1 MKKFFKILLSRR
13 LLLIIT
19 LIAAIVFTF
28 VAYEL
33 SILPLKYFIP
43 LIIVIF
49 LMTFLLYRLSR
60 DKNDSHPV
68 KVAVMKLINIILAIV
83 LAAAAGVFIYI
94 KAALGQMAR
103 VELPQTNPELGITS
117 EAAARAENSQVTNI
131 ALFGVDSR
139 NDDDVGRS
147 DALMILSI
155 DRKHGKIKLTS
166 IARDTYVSV
175 DGYGQTK
182 INHAYAY
189 GGPELAIKTINEN
202 FSLDVKDFVTVNFS
216 QLAEI
221 IDYVGGVTINV
232 TEEERVVAN
241 KYVDNLNKLGIPTD
255 YITETGD
262 IRLTGGQAVAY
273 ARNRETGSDTART
286 SRQREILS
294 AMFDEVKKLNI
305 TQYPGL
311 VSMILSESKT
321 SLSDE
326 SILEIGTW
334 AVASGASMVQE
345 SLPNDQC
352 GASGQMIDG
361 VWYFVYDLNNAANIL
376 HQFIYEEE

>member
-1 MKKFFKILLSRR
+1 MKHQSRYTGKRTLSDREIYSHSDGTR
-13 LLLIIT
+13 YCKNGKRYSQNQRNKKKKWSGKKK
-19 LIAAIVFTF
+19 AVVAIC
-28 VAYEL
+28 
-33 SILPLKYFIP
+33 
-43 LIIVIF
+43 
-49 LMTFLLYRLSR
+49 
-60 DKNDSHPV
+60 
-68 KVAVMKLINIILAIV
+68 IILAIV

-202 FSLDVKDFVTVNFS
+202 FSLDVKGFVTVNFS

>member
-1 MKKFFKILLSRR
+1 MSDREIYSHSDGTRYCKNGKRYSQNQRNKKKKWSGKKK
-13 LLLIIT
+13 
-19 LIAAIVFTF
+19 AVVAIC
-28 VAYEL
+28 
-33 SILPLKYFIP
+33 
-43 LIIVIF
+43 
-49 LMTFLLYRLSR
+49 
-60 DKNDSHPV
+60 
-68 KVAVMKLINIILAIV
+68 IILAIV

-166 IARDTYVSV
+166 IAR
-175 DGYGQTK
+175 
-182 INHAYAY
+182 HAYAY